1 MKNQIIDQLLIDHDA
16 QKIIRLLSPY
26 LTDQR
31 KAKIDA
37 VIQNRIESITLAIEH
52 PADINN
58 ALAAVRTCEAL
69 GIATIHIISP
79 QYHAQYISSITK
91 SAFYW
96 VNIIR
101 HESLSAFLSAMK
113 AENRIVAGAVIDA
126 DKKLGAIELQHPL
139 CILIG
144 NEQRGLTEE
153 ARKACDFL
161 FSIPMCGMLESLN
174 LSVAAAICLFDL
186 SERKRKQL
194 KTKTDLSTSTV
205 EKLKA
210 KYYLNSVESR
220 LAIHLLARE

>member
-1 MKNQIIDQLLIDHDA
+1 MKNKIIDQLLIQHDA
-16 QKIIRLLSPY
+16 QKITRLLSPY
-26 LTDQR
+26 LTQQR

-37 VIQNRIESITLAIEH
+37 VIQHRLDSITLAIEH

-96 VNIIR
+96 INIIR
-101 HESLSAFLSAMK
+101 HESLSDFLIAMQSEK
-113 AENRIVAGAVIDA
+113 RILAGAVIDA
-126 DKKLGAIELQHPL
+126 EKKLGGITLTRPL

-144 NEQRGLTEE
+144 NEQRGLTTE
-153 ARKACDFL
+153 AKQACDFL

-186 SERKRKQL
+186 SERKRQQL
-194 KTKTDLSTSTV
+194 KNKTDLSEITA

-220 LAIHLLARE
+220 LAIHLLSRE